1 MNNIK
6 KARKW
11 LFAAGVGT
19 VLFCTGSAS
28 AGQQAIMETT
38 GLTSQP
44 IGHYE
49 YCQTNR
55 SDCRI
60 KARSMKPMVLTRER
74 WSEMVETN
82 AYANAT
88 VTPVTDMDYF
98 GVPEIWSMP
107 EAYGDCEDYAL
118 LKRRMLMEKGW
129 PASVLLVTVVR
140 QPNGDGHAVLTV
152 RTDRGDFILDNLNE
166 RVMPWNKTEY
176 RFLKRQAAAHSG
188 KWEGIADRRN
198 GKALVS
204 AVGSVNQ

>member
-6 KARKW
+6 KASKW
-11 LFAAGVGT
+11 LLAASVGT
-19 VLFCTGSAS
+19 ALFCAGSAS

-49 YCQTNR
+49 YCQINR
-55 SDCRI
+55 ADCRI
-60 KARSMKPMVLTRER
+60 RASRKKPMALTRDR
-74 WSEMVETN
+74 WSEMVEVN

-88 VTPVTDMDYF
+88 VTPVTDMEYF

-129 PASVLLVTVVR
+129 AASMLLVTVVR

-166 RVMPWNKTEY
+166 RILPWNKTQY
-176 RFLKRQAAAHSG
+176 RYLKRQAAAHSG

>member
-6 KARKW
+6 KASKW
-11 LFAAGVGT
+11 LLAASVGT
-19 VLFCTGSAS
+19 ALFCAGSAS

-49 YCQTNR
+49 YCQANR

-60 KARSMKPMVLTRER
+60 RASSMKPMALTRDR
-74 WSEMVETN
+74 WSEMVEVN

-88 VTPVTDMDYF
+88 VTPVTDMEYF
-98 GVPEIWSMP
+98 GVPEIWSLP

-118 LKRRMLMEKGW
+118 LKRRMLMDKGW
-129 PASVLLVTVVR
+129 SASMLLVTVVR

-166 RVMPWNKTEY
+166 RILPWNKTQY
-176 RFLKRQAAAHSG
+176 RYLKRQAAAHSG

-204 AVGSVNQ
+204 AVGSVNR

>member
-11 LFAAGVGT
+11 LVAASIGT
-19 VLFCTGSAS
+19 AMFCTGSAN

-55 SDCRI
+55 ADCRI
-60 KARSMKPMVLTRER
+60 RARSKKPMALTRER
-74 WSEMVETN
+74 WSEMVEIN

-88 VTPVTDMDYF
+88 VTPVTDMEYF

-129 PASVLLVTVVR
+129 AASMLLVTVVR

-166 RVMPWNKTEY
+166 RILPWNKTEY
-176 RFLKRQAAAHSG
+176 RYLKRQAAAHSG

-198 GKALVS
+198 GKAMVS
-204 AVGSVNQ
+204 AVGSVDQ

>member
-1 MNNIK
+1 MTNIK
-6 KARKW
+6 KAKKW
-11 LFAAGVGT
+11 LLAASIAAAVSS
-19 VLFCTGSAS
+19 TGSAG

-49 YCQTNR
+49 YCQANR
-55 SDCRI
+55 ADCRI
-60 KARSMKPMVLTRER
+60 KARSMKPEHLTRER
-74 WSEMVETN
+74 WSEMVEIN

-118 LKRRMLMEKGW
+118 LKRRMLMQKGW

-166 RVMPWNKTEY
+166 RILPWNETEY

-198 GKALVS
+198 AKALVS
-204 AVGSVNQ
+204 SVGSVNQ